1 LIWLGGALLLWR
13 LAVMALAYGRRPLAW
28 LIAPLTGRLA
38 QPGAAALT
46 RQRRML
52 ARSIVLLALAL
63 SFAVSTA
70 VFNATYRQ
78 QAEVDAQLSNGADVT
93 VTPAP
98 GTHTGP
104 SQGAALAATPGVRR
118 VEPIQHRFAYVG
130 ADLHDLYGVR
140 PSTITSAT
148 SLQDTYF
155 QGGSAAELMSVLAAK
170 PDSVLVSAETV
181 QDFQLNPG
189 DLLNL
194 RIQDNTTK
202 QLRTIPFHY
211 AGVVK
216 EFPTAPRDG
225 FFAAKADDVLPPREL
240 TFAVCLATA
249 AGGLVRAVGLAERR
263 RTLAIISVLGGRPR
277 QLRGLVLSEAAVVT
291 IGGLAGGALVAWGLS
306 VMLVK
311 VLTGVFD
318 PPPSV
323 IAVPAGYL
331 AVAVLAILAA
341 LMAAALAGARTST
354 RPAVEE
360 LREL

>member
-1 LIWLGGALLLWR
+1 
-13 LAVMALAYGRRPLAW
+13 
-28 LIAPLTGRLA
+28 
-38 QPGAAALT
+38 
-46 RQRRML
+46 
-52 ARSIVLLALAL
+52 
-63 SFAVSTA
+63 
-70 VFNATYRQ
+70 
-78 QAEVDAQLSNGADVT
+78 
-93 VTPAP
+93 
-98 GTHTGP
+98 
-104 SQGAALAATPGVRR
+104 
-118 VEPIQHRFAYVG
+118 
-130 ADLHDLYGVR
+130 
-140 PSTITSAT
+140 
-148 SLQDTYF
+148 
-155 QGGSAAELMSVLAAK
+155 MSVLAAK

-216 EFPTAPRDG
+216 EFPTAPRDS
-225 FFAAKADDVLPPREL
+225 FFVANADYVASQTGSDAVGAFLIDTGGRNQPAVAAALRDKVGTAATVTDLMQVRAQVGSSLTSVNLAGLTRLEL
-240 TFAVCLATA
+240 TFAVLLATA
-249 AGGLVRAVGLAERR
+249 AGGLVLAAGLAERR

-323 IAVPAGYL
+323 IAVPVGYL